1 MAGATAFP
9 ASPREELCSSSA
21 VVSFPAEVHSPVGPD
36 LVSAGSGENGA
47 LAWGG
52 LELKCERSV
61 GGPRRVLSS
70 ERWRRTPQRGGRG
83 QSRSRAARAVS
94 PAHSAHPERDPRKRT
109 WSWGLSTGGWRP
121 AGRTGHLYPVQMRVP
136 GIGAAQSGVRKAEA
150 TRARSRDRHSEQG
163 WDLNFIFNN
172 LVEI

>member
-61 GGPRRVLSS
+61 GGLGRVLSS
-70 ERWRRTPQRGGRG
+70 ERWRRTPQRGV
-83 QSRSRAARAVS
+83 AARADLGQPVRC
-94 PAHSAHPERDPRKRT
+94 PQRT
-109 WSWGLSTGGWRP
+109 LLTRSGTHGNARGAGAEHRGVATSWEDRSSLP
-121 AGRTGHLYPVQMRVP
+121 CAD
-136 GIGAAQSGVRKAEA
+136 
-150 TRARSRDRHSEQG
+150 ARSRDWCCSERGQEG
-163 WDLNFIFNN
+163 GGHPCSKPRPPFGAGLGLKLYFQ
-172 LVEI
+172 